1 MISDCEAKL
10 LEPGQRLA
18 TVMDGTWKYGV
29 IELIPVGDWRKGIF
43 KIWVIWDVAKFR
55 YPVALFTSNAYIQTV
70 CQNCGRVRDEHVL
83 QLPNYK
89 CLFGSTMYRGL
100 YQPKE
105 PRDGEANSP

>member
-1 MISDCEAKL
+1 MISDWEAKL
-10 LEPGQRLA
+10 LGPGDRIATNIEQHWIYGTIERLEEF
-18 TVMDGTWKYGV
+18 DF
-29 IELIPVGDWRKGIF
+29 IF
-43 KIWVIWDVAKFR
+43 VSWNNKTISRIT
-55 YPVALFTSNAYIQTV
+55 TSNPYLSTV